1 MDRAMVSSA
10 CLSKPSK
17 ACALEYRDGLV
28 IALLALIPLR
38 RRTLAALRIGKH
50 VVKTGQLWGLE
61 IPAVDTKTQRAL
73 DYPVSP
79 KLSERIDVYLSTFRC
94 CITRADTHDGLWASD
109 QGRPMDHGSIYA
121 AVCKRTR
128 KAFGF
133 AVNLHRFRHAA
144 ATLWSTQDPTN
155 VRGAKDLL
163 GQASFQ
169 TTERHYIMAQSRLA
183 GRALARAIG
192 RYE

>member
-1 MDRAMVSSA
+1 M
-10 CLSKPSK
+10 
-17 ACALEYRDGLV
+17 
-28 IALLALIPLR
+28 
-38 RRTLAALRIGKH
+38 
-50 VVKTGQLWGLE
+50 VKTGQVWALE
-61 IPAVDTKTQRAL
+61 IPAEDTKTQRAL

-79 KLSERIDVYLSTFRC
+79 ELSERIDVYLSTLRRR
-94 CITRADTHDGLWASD
+94 IPGADTHDGLWASD

-121 AVCKRTR
+121 VVCKRTR

-144 ATLWSTQDPTN
+144 ATLWSTQDPAN

-192 RYE
+192 RHK